1 MSSVSE
7 SGVAGDLTAVA
18 DNVVELID
26 VACRR
31 IDQSFERRTARRQL
45 LTALPEAG
53 THTAAA
59 AGAAV
64 VDLAANWN
72 LRADL
77 LSIAPQDVAGL
88 FRPGAPLALLNDRE
102 NGEIEWL
109 LISDYRGRKL
119 AVSTSADPFHLEWL
133 TVGKLAKRLDEMQ
146 AGTTWLSLQQMLPCE
161 MDHGD
166 HGQEPSP
173 LSRFLHLL
181 RPERSDIAVIVV
193 FGIVVGLLTLST
205 PIAVEAL
212 VNTVAFGRFLQ
223 PVIVLAIIL
232 FTFLGFSA
240 ALRGLQT
247 YIAEIVQQRLFVR
260 VSSDLANRL
269 PRVRNEFW
277 DRHYGPELVN
287 RFFEIVTVQKVVS
300 QLLLDG
306 LSLVLQTAVGMTV
319 IAFYHPVLLGFDAF
333 LLVIIACIVVV
344 LGRGA
349 VTTAAEES
357 RRKYATA
364 AWLEELARH
373 HTSFRARHE
382 FRFAV
387 EVADRQIT
395 EYLKARRQ
403 HFRILMRQVVASLAL
418 QAVASTVLLGLGG
431 WLVISGEL
439 TLGQLVAAELIV
451 TVIVGSFAKV
461 GKHLESYY
469 DVMASMTKLG
479 HLFDMPV
486 QYADG
491 VELPPRAGGIAIV
504 ARDMGVVAA
513 TSGKDAGADAFELR
527 PGEHVAMI
535 GGSSKQ
541 RGHLLE
547 ALAGLRPTAG
557 HVDLDGYDL
566 RRLRPDAV
574 LGQVAV
580 VRNAEIFS
588 GTIAEN
594 LHVGRAEVSE
604 ERMRAALADVGL
616 LDELL
621 SLPEGLSTRLETDGA
636 MLHRD
641 QRARLMLA
649 RALAGKPRLLLIDGL
664 LDGLPDLQQEQ
675 VLAGMFGSLSNC
687 TCVIATGRQTVID
700 ACQRSITLAPK
711 SHAAPKRTA
720 SKH

>member
-7 SGVAGDLTAVA
+7 SDVAGDLSAVA
-18 DNVVELID
+18 DSVVELID

-53 THTAAA
+53 THSAATAA
-59 AGAAV
+59 AAV

-77 LSIAPQDVAGL
+77 LSIAPQDVAGV
-88 FRPGAPLALLNDRE
+88 FRPGAPLALLNDRG

-119 AVSTSADPFHLEWL
+119 AVSTSADPFRLEWL
-133 TVGKLAKRLDEMQ
+133 TFGALAKRLDEMQ
-146 AGTTWLSLQQMLPCE
+146 AGTTWLSLQQMLPCG
-161 MDHGD
+161 MDGSGHGP
-166 HGQEPSP
+166 EPSP
-173 LSRFLHLL
+173 LSRFLHVL

-212 VNTVAFGRFLQ
+212 VNTVAFGRFMQ
-223 PVIVLAIIL
+223 PVVVLAIIL
-232 FTFLGFSA
+232 FAFLGFSS
-240 ALRGLQT
+240 ALRGLQA

-260 VSSDLANRL
+260 VSSDLAHRL

-277 DRHYGPELVN
+277 DGHYGPELVN

-349 VTTAAEES
+349 VTTAIGES

-395 EYLKARRQ
+395 EYLQARRQ
-403 HFRILMRQVVASLAL
+403 HFRILMRQIVAALAL

-451 TVIVGSFAKV
+451 TVIVGSFAKI
-461 GKHLESYY
+461 GKHLESFY
-469 DVMASMTKLG
+469 DVMASMDKLG

-491 VELPPRAGGIAIV
+491 VELPPRKNGISIV
-504 ARDMGVVAA
+504 AQGFGVEAA
-513 TSGKDAGADAFELR
+513 TTGKDAFELR
-527 PGEHVAMI
+527 PGEHVALV

-547 ALAGLRPTAG
+547 ALAGLRHPAG

-566 RRLRPDAV
+566 RRLRPDSV

-636 MLHRD
+636 LLHRD

-649 RALAGKPRLLLIDGL
+649 RALTGKPRLLLIDGL
-664 LDGLPDLQQEQ
+664 LDGLPDSQQAA
-675 VLAGMFGSLSNC
+675 VLAGMFSSLANC
-687 TCVIATGRQTVID
+687 TCVIATGRQAVID
-700 ACQRSITLAPK
+700 SCQRSIRLAQRPHTE
-711 SHAAPKRTA
+711 SQRTA
-720 SKH
+720 SEH